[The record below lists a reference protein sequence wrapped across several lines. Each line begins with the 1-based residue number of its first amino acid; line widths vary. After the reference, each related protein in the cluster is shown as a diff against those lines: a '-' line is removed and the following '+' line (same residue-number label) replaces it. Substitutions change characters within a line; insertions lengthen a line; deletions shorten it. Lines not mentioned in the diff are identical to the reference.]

1 MVEIFSTNRGVREF
15 YSTFSDKNALLP
27 KSITIAD
34 FESRALIVKN
44 RIFID
49 DDTRFLLLH
58 EASNFKNFE
67 KLQFDKNFLIFLSH
81 SKYIFNFFEEL
92 SNENIAI
99 GDIQNFDFYAEYEE
113 HLSILE
119 FLLQAYKKLLDQY
132 GYVDKL
138 NIHELY
144 ELNQDYIVSLQEVHL
159 RIDGFLSSFEVD
171 LFHRSSQLIPVFLSF
186 DLNEYNTK
194 LKTTLEKL
202 GFDLEIGYK
211 YTVDLSQGSV
221 LKSEKTKK
229 TELNA
234 KITVFNT
241 RLSQIGFIFS
251 SIAEFVQDGL
261 KPEEIVVVLP
271 DESFTSLL
279 QKFDTLHNLNFAMGF
294 SLKSSKLYKRI
305 EAIELYATNRDDE
318 DRLRVKRLEIPDTL
332 LLKIEGAW
340 KKKMDF
346 IESISIINEICS
358 LDKNENENEK
368 FQETIF
374 RFSNFLSKIPLY
386 SLEQILKLFL
396 NRLCNESEDDVG
408 GGNITVLGLLETR
421 GSAFKGVIVP
431 DFNDNFVPKI
441 NNKDLFLNTKIR
453 KNLALPTIKDR
464 ENLQRYYYHK
474 LFSSAKKI
482 SISCLKNELEMPSRF
497 LDELGLVYE
506 NAENSNAYHVN
517 LFKNSNSSELQT
529 YQVENVSYELDKH
542 PLSAT
547 KLNTLLTCRRKF
559 YYRYIRKLDEAK
571 NETTESNA
579 KFGLILHNALDIVM
593 SEESIFSDESKLYDL
608 LAQNIHKDLHGLL
621 DKFSADIWLENLKA
635 FVKNEIQRYLDGYRI
650 YKKEVNLKLNFHGF
664 ELQGKID
671 RIDIKDGKLYVIDY
685 KSGDTKSLLQ
695 KKLDNVTNFQL
706 EFYYILASSLGN
718 VDNTY
723 YYDLKDGKLLEEAYT
738 VEKIEIL
745 KDLLKDFKTPITD
758 FDLCEKESNCVYCPY
773 KKLCL
778 RQN

>member
-279 QKFDTLHNLNFAMGF
+279 QKFDMLHNLNFAMGF